1 MSQTN
6 EYPSLGTPP
15 AGSIRFNTDFLRME
29 IYNGEQWWNID
40 STSPEEQTGGTRGLF
55 YGGNTPSNRDRIEFI
70 NVDSTGN
77 SVDFGNLL
85 STQGEGGA
93 GSADRSR
100 GIISGGGGPTTN
112 VIQFVTI
119 ASTGDATDFGD
130 LTVARSYAASV
141 NNRTR
146 SVTGGAFSPMT
157 NLIDY
162 VTIQATGN
170 SVDFGDL
177 TQERQMDASCE
188 SPTRGIFMGGISPG
202 PNYVDYN
209 IIDYITTSTLGNATD
224 FGDLLADSYG
234 AGGCSNAIRGLRGG
248 GAVVPSTVATSI
260 EYITIATLGNA
271 QDFGDIAT
279 TAWYTSACASPTRGV
294 WGGGAN
300 PSRHNVIQYVQIM
313 STGNAIDFG
322 DLLDTTY
329 ELAALSN
336 GNGGLG

>member
-6 EYPSLGTPP
+6 EYPSYDTAP
-15 AGSIRFNTDFLRME
+15 AGSIRFNTDSNKLE

-40 STSPEEQTGGTRGLF
+40 STSPTEQTGGTRGLF

-119 ASTGDATDFGD
+119 ASTGDAADFGD

-146 SVTGGAFSPMT
+146 SVTGGAFSPLT
-157 NLIDY
+157 NIMDY

-170 SVDFGDL
+170 SIDFGDL
-177 TQERQMDASCE
+177 TQARQLDASCE
-188 SPTRGIFMGGISPG
+188 SPTRGIFMGGINGGSP
-202 PNYVDYN
+202 YVDYN
-209 IIDYITTSTLGNATD
+209 IIDFITTSTLGNAAD
-224 FGDLLADSYG
+224 FGDLVNDNFG
-234 AGGCSNAIRGLRGG
+234 GGGCGNAVRGLIGG
-248 GAVVPSTVATSI
+248 GQSLPSNLTSI
-260 EYITIATLGNA
+260 DFITIATLGNA
-271 QDFGDIAT
+271 LDFGDLT
-279 TAWYTSACASPTRGV
+279 TAAWYTAACASPTRGV
-294 WGGGAN
+294 WGGGGS

-313 STGNAIDFG
+313 STGNALDFG
-322 DLLDTTY
+322 DILDTTY
-329 ELAALSN
+329 ELGALSN

>member
-6 EYPSLGTPP
+6 EYPSLDTAP
-15 AGSIRFNTDFLRME
+15 AGSIRFNTDSNKME
-29 IYNGEQWWNID
+29 IYNGEAWWNID
-40 STSPEEQTGGTRGLF
+40 STSPTEQTGGTRGLF

-119 ASTGDATDFGD
+119 ATTGNASDFGD
-130 LTVARSYAASV
+130 LTVARSYAASI
-141 NNRTR
+141 NNGTR

-202 PNYVDYN
+202 PSYVDYN
-209 IIDYITTSTLGNATD
+209 IIDYITTSTLGNAAD
-224 FGDLLADSYG
+224 FGDLLTDNYG
-234 AGGCSNAIRGLRGG
+234 GGGCSNAIRGLRGG
-248 GAVVPSTVATSI
+248 GAVVPSTAATSI
-260 EYITIATLGNA
+260 DFITIATLGNA

-279 TAWYTSACASPTRGV
+279 TAWYTSSCASPTRGV

-322 DLLDTTY
+322 DILDTTY
-329 ELAALSN
+329 ELGALSN

>member
-1 MSQTN
+1 MSQVN
-6 EYPSLGTPP
+6 EYPSLDTAP
-15 AGSIRFNTDFLRME
+15 AGSIRFNTDSGKME

-40 STSPEEQTGGTRGLF
+40 STSPKEQTGGTRGLF

-70 NVDSTGN
+70 NVDTTGN
-77 SVDFGNLL
+77 SIDFGNLL

-177 TQERQMDASCE
+177 TLARMEH
-188 SPTRGIFMGGISPG
+188 
-202 PNYVDYN
+202 
-209 IIDYITTSTLGNATD
+209 TS
-224 FGDLLADSYG
+224 F
-234 AGGCSNAIRGLRGG
+234 SNA
-248 GAVVPSTVATSI
+248 
-260 EYITIATLGNA
+260 
-271 QDFGDIAT
+271 
-279 TAWYTSACASPTRGV
+279 
-294 WGGGAN
+294 
-300 PSRHNVIQYVQIM
+300 H
-313 STGNAIDFG
+313 
-322 DLLDTTY
+322 
-329 ELAALSN
+329 
-336 GNGGLG
+336 GGL

>member
-6 EYPSLGTPP
+6 EYPSLDTAP
-15 AGSIRFNTDFLRME
+15 AGSIRFNTDSSKLE
-29 IYNGEQWWNID
+29 IYNGEAWWEID
-40 STSPEEQTGGTRGLF
+40 ATSPELQTGGTRGLF

-70 NVDSTGN
+70 NVDTTGN

-85 STQGEGGA
+85 SASNEGGG

-100 GIISGGGGPTTN
+100 GLISGGYPTTN

-119 ASTGDATDFGD
+119 ASTGDAVDFGD
-130 LTVARSYAASV
+130 MTVARDYNASV
-141 NNRTR
+141 NDTTR
-146 SVTGGAFSPMT
+146 SVTGGSYTSMT
-157 NLIDY
+157 NSMDY

-177 TQERQMDASCE
+177 TQSRQMDASCE
-188 SPTRGIFMGGISPG
+188 SPTRGIFMGGINPG
-202 PNYVDYN
+202 PSYVDYN
-209 IIDYITTSTLGNATD
+209 IIDYITTSTLGNAAD
-224 FGDLLADSYG
+224 FGDLVTDNYG
-234 AGGCSNAIRGLRGG
+234 GGGCSNAVRGLRGG
-248 GAVVPSTVATSI
+248 GAVVPSTAATSI
-260 EYITIATLGNA
+260 DFITIASLGNA

-322 DLLDTTY
+322 DILDTTY
-329 ELAALSN
+329 ELGALSN

>member
-1 MSQTN
+1 MN
-6 EYPSLGTPP
+6 EIPSLET
-15 AGSIRFNTDFLRME
+15 ATSGSIRFNTDSSKIE
-29 IYNGEQWWNID
+29 IYNGEQWWEID
-40 STSPEEQTGGTRGLF
+40 ATSPELQTGGTRGLF
-55 YGGNTPSNRDRIEFI
+55 YGGNTPSNLDRIQFI

-77 SVDFGNLL
+77 SIDFGNLL

-130 LTVARSYAASV
+130 LTVARDYAASV
-141 NNRTR
+141 NNGTR
-146 SVTGGAFSPMT
+146 SVTGGSFSPLT
-157 NLIDY
+157 NIMDY

-177 TQERQMDASCE
+177 TQARQLDASCE
-188 SPTRGIFMGGISPG
+188 SPTRGIFMGGINGGSP
-202 PNYVDYN
+202 YVDYN
-209 IIDYITTSTLGNATD
+209 IIDFITTSTLGNAAD
-224 FGDLLADSYG
+224 FGDLVTDNYG
-234 AGGCSNAIRGLRGG
+234 GGGCSNAVRGLRGG

-260 EYITIATLGNA
+260 DFITIASLGNA

-300 PSRHNVIQYVQIM
+300 PSRHKVIQYVQIM
-313 STGNAIDFG
+313 STGNAVDFG
-322 DLLDTTY
+322 DLLESTY
-329 ELAALSN
+329 ELGALSN